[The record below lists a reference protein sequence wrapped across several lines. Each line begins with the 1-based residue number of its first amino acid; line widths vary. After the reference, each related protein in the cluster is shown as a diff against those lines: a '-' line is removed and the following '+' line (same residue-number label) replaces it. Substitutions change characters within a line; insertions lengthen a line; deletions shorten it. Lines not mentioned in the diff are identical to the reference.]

1 MPVPRGQERGNNSD
15 QARARQGSGAGYGKE
30 RAAVMLLD
38 ESRKVSFEISCQ
50 IVAKA
55 RPRLGRGGKVYTPK
69 KTVEYET
76 MIAADASKRFNQPF
90 AGPVA
95 VAIEFY
101 FEIAK
106 SHSKK
111 KRLSMI
117 GQPHTQKPDVDNIVK
132 SILDGLNGVAY
143 TDDSLV
149 FAISANKTWWPYKS
163 GFRISVTP
171 AW

>member
-1 MPVPRGQERGNNSD
+1 
-15 QARARQGSGAGYGKE
+15 
-30 RAAVMLLD
+30 MLLD
-38 ESRKVSFEISCQ
+38 ESRKVSFEISCK

-55 RPRLGRGGKVYTPK
+55 RPRLGRGGRVYTPE
-69 KTVEYET
+69 KTVEYER
-76 MIAADASKRFNQPF
+76 MIAAAASKRFKKPF

-106 SHSKK
+106 SHSTK

-117 GQPHTQKPDVDNIVK
+117 CQPHTQRPDVDNIVK

-163 GFRISVTP
+163 GFRITITP
-171 AW
+171 AVVAMKAKDPAGKAGP

>member
-1 MPVPRGQERGNNSD
+1 
-15 QARARQGSGAGYGKE
+15 
-30 RAAVMLLD
+30 MLLD
-38 ESRKVSFEISCQ
+38 ESQTVIFEISCD

-69 KTVEYET
+69 KTVEYEG
-76 MIAADASKRFNQPF
+76 MIAAAASKQFKQPF

-95 VAIEFY
+95 VAIEFR
-101 FEIAK
+101 FEVAK

-149 FAISANKTWWPYKS
+149 FAIRANKTWSPYKS
-163 GFRISVTP
+163 GFFISVTP
-171 AW
+171 AVAAMKAKDPAGKAGP